1 MDLNG
6 LREAIRKQPFEP
18 FAIRLADGRSLSVK
32 HPELVA
38 VGQRR
43 AIVIQ
48 DDVFLGARCIV
59 LKGVTIGAGTVVGA
73 GSVVSRSLPSGV
85 VAAGNPARVIRALRT
100 SSNHS

>member
-18 FAIRLADGRSLSVK
+18 FAIRLADGRSLPIK

-38 VGQRR
+38 VGKRR

-48 DDVFLGARCIV
+48 EDDSCLWLEPLLI
-59 LKGVTIGAGTVVGA
+59 T
-73 GSVVSRSLPSGV
+73 SLDWPLQKRDSGN
-85 VAAGNPARVIRALRT
+85 GKHGRKK
-100 SSNHS
+100 

>member
-18 FAIRLADGRSLSVK
+18 FAIRLADGRSVHVN

-43 AIVIQ
+43 AVVIQ
-48 DDVFLGARCIV
+48 DDDSCLWFEPL
-59 LKGVTIGAGTVVGA
+59 L
-73 GSVVSRSLPSGV
+73 VVSIDWPGAKTKRG
-85 VAAGNPARVIRALRT
+85 GNGSAKRKPG
-100 SSNHS
+100 

>member
-48 DDVFLGARCIV
+48 DDDSCLWLQPLLI
-59 LKGVTIGAGTVVGA
+59 T
-73 GSVVSRSLPSGV
+73 SLDWSPQKKESGN
-85 VAAGNPARVIRALRT
+85 GKHGRKK
-100 SSNHS
+100 